1 MANIFL
7 DVNVLI
13 DFICN
18 GGDERLES
26 LRDYQLSTST
36 LSWHIVCYLMK
47 WKIPNDKLS
56 KIFNVLMSVEMSNS
70 IVKRSMHGPTDDF
83 EDNVQLHSASE
94 AECDYFLTLDKKLL
108 KMKYFGKMKISNK
121 ID

>member
-18 GGDERLES
+18 GGDETLES
-26 LRDYQLSTST
+26 MRDYQLCIST
-36 LSWHIVCYLMK
+36 LSWHIVCYIMK

-56 KIFNVLMSVEMSNS
+56 KIFNALMSVEMSNP